1 MVEKLWLPLVE
12 TAAVS
17 VKEDDMFET
26 LALLATTWWPYI
38 GALNVICAIIGYLL
52 AGAVGLLLGLLL
64 GPIGLLI
71 SLFLRR
77 PATV

>member
-1 MVEKLWLPLVE
+1 
-12 TAAVS
+12 
-17 VKEDDMFET
+17 MFET

-52 AGAVGLLLGLLL
+52 SGVLGLLLGLLL

-71 SLFLRR
+71 ALVVRR
-77 PATV
+77 PATI